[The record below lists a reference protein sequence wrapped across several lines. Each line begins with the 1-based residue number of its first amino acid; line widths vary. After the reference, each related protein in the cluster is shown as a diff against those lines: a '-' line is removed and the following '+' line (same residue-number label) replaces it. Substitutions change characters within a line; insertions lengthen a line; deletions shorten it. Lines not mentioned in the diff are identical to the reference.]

1 MLLQQRD
8 EHLERVRSCG
18 VKLIKSFARP
28 ASRKYSMTIRRTI
41 LVMIQVV
48 SVAGCGFHSHVQVP
62 DKSYSPPVERPAYP
76 NAKGPVVCVDE
87 AHFNFH
93 TLDGRFWAFGELARR
108 DGFVVR
114 ASTHAFEDATLDRC
128 DVLVISNAQPSDAEW
143 NTYPSPTPSAFTR
156 TEVSVVHRWV
166 EEGGRLL
173 LIADHMPLAGAASEL
188 AAAFEVKFND
198 GFAVPNVQNA
208 PGHEVPSPQA
218 VTFRTA
224 DGTLRRHAIVH
235 GRSAEESIASV
246 RSFVGQAFQA
256 PPSAEPILVLPDDFV
271 SLMPE
276 KAWEFSSET
285 RRVPVGGWLQG
296 AVMKVGSGR
305 AAFFGEAAMFSAQ
318 RTGRNVVGMN
328 APGAEENHKLV
339 LNVLRWLSGALEGG

>member
-1 MLLQQRD
+1 M
-8 EHLERVRSCG
+8 
-18 VKLIKSFARP
+18 
-28 ASRKYSMTIRRTI
+28 RRTI
-41 LVMIQVV
+41 LQLILVV
-48 SVAGCGFHSHVQVP
+48 PIAGCVSHSHVQVP
-62 DKSYSPPVERPAYP
+62 DKSYSPPVARPAYP
-76 NAKGPVVCVDE
+76 RGTGPVVCVDE

-114 ASTHAFEDATLDRC
+114 ASTHAFDDAVLDQC

-143 NTYPSPTPSAFTR
+143 DTYPYPTPPAFTR

-188 AAAFEVKFND
+188 AAAFDVKFND
-198 GFAVPNVQNA
+198 GFAVPTVENA
-208 PGHEVPSPQA
+208 PDLEVPSPQA

-224 DGTLRRHAIVH
+224 DGTLRAHAIVR
-235 GRSAEESIASV
+235 GRTAEESIASV
-246 RSFVGQAFQA
+246 RSFVGQAFQT
-256 PPSAEPILVLPDDFV
+256 PSSAEPILVLPDHFV

-276 KAWEFSSET
+276 RAWEFSAET
-285 RRVPVGGWLQG
+285 KRVSVGGWLQG

-318 RTGRNVVGMN
+318 RVGSNVVGMN

-339 LNVLRWLSGALEGG
+339 LNVLRWLSGALEEG